1 MGEDP
6 DVDGGARIEAG
17 IRILQ
22 QRGLVEQCF
31 SLTAIESVIGALLER
46 GPLVVGLDW
55 RGSMNTPH
63 VIDGW
68 TVCRLE
74 EEDGIKGVHAVL
86 LNGIRRD
93 LTLDGVTGFVRIKN
107 SWTRTTW
114 GDDGQVLLSFDDLAT
129 MMRDT
134 GAFLPIPAVSVLQTG
149 ARQDVAIDG
158 VPYGP
163 RLMRYEQTAIGG
175 DAWTRIDTVGA
186 AAYAEAIARG
196 IQHPETKP
204 PLTIGIKG
212 AWGAGKT
219 SLMRMIRDRLE
230 RPLGDGSSDELR
242 PIHLSDEAVK
252 RVAVSKRDSGVTR
265 ARDLSRITNLALI
278 RKVHAAD
285 PQAAATEAELQADL
299 GAADDEH
306 EPAAD
311 DLRDWRPTV
320 WLTRGCTRPA
330 NRSGRVWR
338 TRSSNR

>member
-1 MGEDP
+1 MY
-6 DVDGGARIEAG
+6 
-17 IRILQ
+17 
-22 QRGLVEQCF
+22 
-31 SLTAIESVIGALLER
+31 
-46 GPLVVGLDW
+46 
-55 RGSMNTPH
+55 TPH

-74 EEDGIKGVHAVL
+74 GEDETRGGHAVV
-86 LNGIRRD
+86 LNGIHRD
-93 LTLDGVTGFVRIKN
+93 LTLDGATGFVRIKN
-107 SWTRTTW
+107 SWTRTAW

-158 VPYGP
+158 VRYGP

-196 IQHPETKP
+196 IQHPETRP

-230 RPLGDGSSDELR
+230 WPLRDGSSDELR
-242 PIHLSDEAVK
+242 PIHLTDDAAK
-252 RVAVSKRDSGVTR
+252 RVAVSKRDSGLTR
-265 ARDLSRITNLALI
+265 ARDLSSVTNLALI
-278 RKVHAAD
+278 RKLHAAD
-285 PQAAATEAELQADL
+285 PQAAPTQADLHADL
-299 GAADDEH
+299 GAADDER

-311 DLRDWRPTV
+311 DVRDWRPTV
-320 WLTRGCTRPA
+320 WFNPWMYQTGEQVWAGLAHQIIEQVTQRMMRAERVAAITEFSSELITRIPQGGSA
-330 NRSGRVWR
+330 
-338 TRSSNR
+338 